1 MFSAKVIIASGLP
14 HENGLHT
21 ELIDFQEETQSQVS
35 GNYFLFDSSTG
46 GYLQDRAFICGGDY
60 ESVLQ
65 GCSTIGGH
73 KMEKWS
79 LLAPRSGAAGVI
91 LDSSLWIVGGFNGYE
106 ELNTTEFVSVGS
118 SIPGPALP
126 LSIRRHAMV
135 KFNEESVYII
145 GGKQNG
151 SITRKTWIVNPKN
164 EFEIQEGPPLIQ
176 SRFGHSIAKFV
187 SYQEGRILIVIA
199 GGTGLNKEFGFL
211 SHLNSTEILDP
222 MSSKGWTQGK
232 LC

>member
-1 MFSAKVIIASGLP
+1 
-14 HENGLHT
+14 
-21 ELIDFQEETQSQVS
+21 
-35 GNYFLFDSSTG
+35 
-46 GYLQDRAFICGGDY
+46 
-60 ESVLQ
+60 
-65 GCSTIGGH
+65 
-73 KMEKWS
+73 
-79 LLAPRSGAAGVI
+79 
-91 LDSSLWIVGGFNGYE
+91 
-106 ELNTTEFVSVGS
+106 
-118 SIPGPALP
+118 
-126 LSIRRHAMV
+126 MV

-151 SITRKTWIVNPKN
+151 SITRKTWIVYPKN

-232 LC
+232 LW